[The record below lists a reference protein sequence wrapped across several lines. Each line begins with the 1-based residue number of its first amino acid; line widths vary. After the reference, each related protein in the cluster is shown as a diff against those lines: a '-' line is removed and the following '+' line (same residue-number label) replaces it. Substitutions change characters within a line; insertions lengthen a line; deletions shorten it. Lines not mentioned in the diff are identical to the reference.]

1 MFIPSL
7 CPLLAAWLRPEAR
20 RDDLQASWSRRKEEE
35 EEPEPAEV
43 GDRGLPQAAPTFS
56 IQAAKSIWMPQGH

>member
-20 RDDLQASWSRRKEEE
+20 RDDLQASWPRRKQE
-35 EEPEPAEV
+35 EEPESAEA
-43 GDRGLPQAAPTFS
+43 GDRGLPQAASTFS
-56 IQAAKSIWMPQGH
+56 M